1 MSDIKPEHYDV
12 VRRPL
17 ITEKATM
24 ASEANAVVFEV
35 AIDATKPA
43 IRDAVEALFNVKVK
57 SVNTLIQKGKR
68 KVFRGRQG
76 RRSDFKKAIVRL
88 EDGNMIDVMTGL

>member
-68 KVFRGRQG
+68 KVFRGRHG

>member
-1 MSDIKPEHYDV
+1 MTTKPEHYDI
-12 VRRPL
+12 VRRP
-17 ITEKATM
+17 IVTEKSTM

-43 IRDAVEALFNVKVK
+43 IRDAIEALFNVKVK

-76 RRSDFKKAIVRL
+76 RRSDFKKAVVRL
-88 EDGNMIDVMTGL
+88 EDGHMIDVMTGL